1 MNKNEEKIQN
11 DLSTYHIEKALA
23 HLRLHEQGYQCY
35 LADFVCA
42 LCGVEKKDM
51 MSGNN
56 STSVQARWLYWLSY
70 RYMTN
75 ESYKKIASMTEPH
88 KGKRFS
94 IQGVAVGV
102 NKMSQLVE
110 SEPMWKKRWTII
122 KRIIKQRDNNNNNA
136 QDTDNTIVVQVPKE
150 LRDNINIIIKEK

>member
-11 DLSTYHIEKALA
+11 DLSTHHIEKALA
-23 HLRLHEQGYQCY
+23 HLRLLEQGYQCY

-56 STSVQARWLYWLSY
+56 STSVQARWLYWFSY

-75 ESYKKIASMTEPH
+75 ESYKKIASMTEPF

-94 IQGVAVGV
+94 TQGIAAGV

-110 SEPMWKKRWTII
+110 SEPIWKKRWTII
-122 KRIIKQRDNNNNNA
+122 KRIIKLREQESEVKV
-136 QDTDNTIVVQVPKE
+136 DNTITINIPKD
-150 LRDNINIIIKEK
+150 LRDRINISIKEK